1 MNLRQAYLLTC
12 AAGVA
17 LLALS
22 YGAMPV
28 QSMKLLFGI
37 TVADVNTAH
46 ILRAVMGLYLAMAL
60 FWVIG
65 ARRAELRQAAL
76 YSQLAFVAGLGGGR
90 VVSLLVDGLPHP
102 LLVAYLVV
110 EVVFTALTWLMIR
123 RPD

>member
-12 AAGVA
+12 AAGVT

-28 QSMKLLFGI
+28 QSMKLLFNI
-37 TVADVNTAH
+37 EVADINTRH

-65 ARRAELRQAAL
+65 ARRADLRQAAL
-76 YSQLAFVAGLGGGR
+76 CSLLVFVAGLGAGR

-102 LLVAYLVV
+102 LLAAYLAV
-110 EVVFTALTWLMIR
+110 EVLFAGLTWVMLG

>member
-12 AAGVA
+12 ALGVA

-22 YGAMPV
+22 YGALPA
-28 QSMKLLFGI
+28 QSMKLLFNI
-37 TVADVNTAH
+37 DVVDINTTH

-65 ARRAELRQAAL
+65 AWRADLRQAAL
-76 YSQLAFVAGLGGGR
+76 YSQLTFVAGLGAGR
-90 VVSLLVDGLPHP
+90 VVSLVLDGLPHP
-102 LLVAYLVV
+102 LLIAYLAV
-110 EVVFTALTWLMIR
+110 EVLFTGLTWLMLK

>member
-12 AAGVA
+12 AVGVA

-28 QSMKLLFGI
+28 QSMKLLFNI
-37 TVADVNTAH
+37 DVVDINTRH

-65 ARRAELRQAAL
+65 AWRAELRQAAL
-76 YSQLAFVAGLGGGR
+76 YSQIVFVAGLGAGR
-90 VVSLLVDGLPHP
+90 VVSLLVDGMPHP
-102 LLVAYLVV
+102 LLVTYLAV
-110 EVVFTALTWLMIR
+110 EVLFTGLTWVLLGR
-123 RPD
+123 AD

>member
-60 FWVIG
+60 FWAMSAGFVRG
-65 ARRAELRQAAL
+65 VGFVPQRWAWRALFSGWSCAAAL
-76 YSQLAFVAGLGGGR
+76 ALAAMLK
-90 VVSLLVDGLPHP
+90 LQH
-102 LLVAYLVV
+102 
-110 EVVFTALTWLMIR
+110 
-123 RPD
+123 

>member
-28 QSMKLLFGI
+28 QSMKLLFNI
-37 TVADVNTAH
+37 DVVDINTRH

-65 ARRAELRQAAL
+65 ARRVELRQAAF
-76 YSQLAFVAGLGGGR
+76 YSQLVFVAGLGAGR
-90 VVSLLVDGLPHP
+90 VISLLVDGLPHP
-102 LLVAYLVV
+102 LLVVYLAV
-110 EVVFTALTWLMIR
+110 EVLFTGLTWMLLGR
-123 RPD
+123 AD